1 MTLRVSLRIILIILS
16 AAAISFS
23 VYSYLDS
30 LQQTVKVVVASEEIP
45 AHTEITVNMVKIVE
59 IEVNSAN
66 TLLQKPAQELE
77 NLVGGITLKKFNAGE
92 PIEMTKENIIFPEQ
106 RHFYLRASGEV
117 DVTYFIPKDKRL
129 ITVALDPQGSVNNV
143 LRKGD
148 WVDVIYSAKSENGHS
163 SAKMILQQIEVF
175 DIETLHFEDDSSGKQ
190 GIIQHVTLLV
200 SPQEAIALTLA
211 KRQGNI
217 DLILNPWNG
226 EKEKVVPVDENALH

>member
-1 MTLRVSLRIILIILS
+1 MTLRVSWRIILIIIS
-16 AAAISFS
+16 AAAIAFS

-30 LQQTVKVVVASEEIP
+30 LQQTVTVVVASEDIP
-45 AHTEITVNMVKIVE
+45 AHTDITENMLKEVE
-59 IEVNSAN
+59 IEINSAN
-66 TLLQKPAQELE
+66 TLLEKPVQKME
-77 NLVGGITLKKFNAGE
+77 NIVGGITLVKFNAGQ
-92 PIEMTKENIIFPEQ
+92 PIEMTKEKIIFPEQ
-106 RHFYLRASGEV
+106 RQFHLRANGEV

-129 ITVALDPQGSVNNV
+129 ITVALDPQGSVNNA
-143 LRKGD
+143 LEKGD
-148 WVDVIYSAKSENGHS
+148 WVDVIYSTKSKNGAS

-175 DIETLHFEDDSSGKQ
+175 EIETLHFDDDSSGKQ